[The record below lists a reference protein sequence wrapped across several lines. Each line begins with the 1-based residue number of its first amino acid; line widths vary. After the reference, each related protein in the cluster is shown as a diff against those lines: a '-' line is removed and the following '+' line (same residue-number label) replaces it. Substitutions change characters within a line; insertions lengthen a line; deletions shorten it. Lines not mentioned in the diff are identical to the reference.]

1 MVRSKVT
8 QKRYYESGSEEES
21 EDDYASRPPAKKKG
35 KASTQK
41 VSQPRKIIY
50 KDDFSDNSL
59 SDPEEVD
66 DDSDFGAPAKKSP
79 KKKPTPKK
87 SKKVVSKKK
96 TPVKPSLKKGSKTPA
111 KKTPAKKSP
120 SKSAKKATNGS
131 ANGRH
136 SGRKQSRKS
145 YSYSSDEDEDEDES
159 DEEEEEDSD
168 QSEEE
173 SDSEVEEV
181 YVKKGKKGKKAPPP
195 KKSKKVIKKP
205 KKPSHPPV
213 GEMFTTAIKR
223 LRDNPRKGSSIAA
236 IKGFMAEE
244 WGLYI
249 QDFAPKIKKFVT
261 SAVASGEVI
270 QTKGKG
276 VSGRFTVPGL
286 KMKKKKRKN
295 NLTKKWDEDEVEYV
309 AKKSARD
316 EEREAAEKEM
326 EEKRQ
331 QRMEEAVRKELEKA
345 NQPKKVVQ
353 RKTEWEVEMIKGV
366 KITEEETFYKVKWF
380 GSSKMTWEPEEN
392 LRGCRDAIENF
403 EIEEKTRIREEERRK
418 KEMEENGTY
427 EVSKI
432 LDVQFVDGGKR
443 EFLVRWK
450 YCKANEDTWEPED
463 NLGDSEDL
471 IAKFMDRY
479 NQTHGEH
486 VSEKTLRE
494 GPKQIERLTY
504 TMKDIKGK
512 SRKKAGWNGTR
523 MTYYGM
529 DDSDDE

>member
-159 DEEEEEDSD
+159 DEEEEDSD

-261 SAVASGEVI
+261 AAVASGEVI

>member
-159 DEEEEEDSD
+159 DEEEEDSD